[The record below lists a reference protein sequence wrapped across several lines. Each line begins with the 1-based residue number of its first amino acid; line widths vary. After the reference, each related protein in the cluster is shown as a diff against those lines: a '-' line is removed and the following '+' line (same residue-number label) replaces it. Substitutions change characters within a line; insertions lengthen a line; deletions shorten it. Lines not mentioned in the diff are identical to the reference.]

1 MDWILPL
8 IPLSQEIAGSD
19 GYSQHNACPLP
30 SGVDHDIEEMECL
43 FQKQL
48 RTMATGQ
55 HVTKYK
61 QSNPRSRDICD
72 NRTEPTR
79 KNVAGGGD
87 GEGGASLCSGRRHS
101 DDGQQLGGGHSL
113 SLL

>member
-1 MDWILPL
+1 
-8 IPLSQEIAGSD
+8 
-19 GYSQHNACPLP
+19 
-30 SGVDHDIEEMECL
+30 
-43 FQKQL
+43 
-48 RTMATGQ
+48 MATGQ
-55 HVTKYK
+55 HIIKYK

-87 GEGGASLCSGRRHS
+87 GEGGAGLCSGLRHS

-113 SLL
+113 SLPLSCGREQPQTLCVLLL